1 MKKTELDKVFTELL
15 KPNIVLVTV
24 KDNSVIDIEEIIAI
38 KKINLELV
46 GNLNYG
52 LIIETGEFTSISNEA
67 RTMMTTKEIEENR
80 IAIAIIIHHLPQ
92 RLLANF
98 FLRINN
104 PAVPAKIF
112 SNRDSALMWIEKK
125 INLA

>member
-1 MKKTELDKVFTELL
+1 MKKTELDKVYTELL

-24 KDNSVIDIEEIIAI
+24 KDNSFIDIEEIIEI
-38 KKINLELV
+38 KKLNLALV
-46 GNLNYG
+46 GRHNYG

-67 RTMMTTKEIEENR
+67 RTMMATKGIEESR
-80 IAIAIIIHHLPQ
+80 VAIAIIIHHLPQ

-104 PAVPAKIF
+104 PAIPAKIF
-112 SNRDSALMWIEKK
+112 SNRKAALKWMEIQT
-125 INLA
+125 NQL